1 MQIQAALAG
10 ASIQFHL
17 SDQLPGAVETDSKH
31 FLHKFICNNF
41 MDRIFSLESYPL
53 WVRPGEMLLRLIII
67 WKERVAMALLTVNNK
82 KLKFKTKYTV
92 VGILAACAAGAV
104 GGIHCGTA
112 RASSVFPMQQFNVIV
127 LGTPTGNNGRTSV
140 GSFNDS
146 SDIQGSAFINGS
158 VAGSTFAGNSLPA
171 GDSIG
176 LEATGGITST
186 SVHVNN
192 GAVLIGGTA
201 VSGFSVNSGKS
212 LTQSSSQPATDLA
225 NFASTLTSTSDQWA
239 SLASTAGTSVQTGN
253 NSMTFNIPTGA
264 GNLVVFN
271 VGSSNFGQNDSIGFN
286 GLGSNQQVIINVSGS
301 SFTEPDAVNFN
312 GNSTI
317 ADNVIWNFSDVTGTI
332 SLSSGFYGSILAPDA
347 TLSSG
352 NTITGNVAVANIQ
365 STGEIDFASPAF
377 TVPLN
382 TVPAGGPLPIPASF
396 GLVGI
401 GSLGLLAGAGMR
413 KRVRM

>member
-1 MQIQAALAG
+1 
-10 ASIQFHL
+10 
-17 SDQLPGAVETDSKH
+17 
-31 FLHKFICNNF
+31 
-41 MDRIFSLESYPL
+41 
-53 WVRPGEMLLRLIII
+53 
-67 WKERVAMALLTVNNK
+67 MALLTVNNK
-82 KLKFKTKYTV
+82 KLKLKTTYNV
-92 VGILAACAAGAV
+92 AGILAACAAGAV

-140 GSFNDS
+140 GSFNDN

-158 VAGSTFAGNSLPA
+158 VAGSTFADYSLPP

-176 LEATGGITST
+176 LEATGGVTS
-186 SVHVNN
+186 SNIHVNH

-201 VSGFSVNSGKS
+201 VSGFTVNSGKT
-212 LTQSSSQPATDLA
+212 LTQNSSQAAADLG

-239 SLASTAGTSVQTGN
+239 SLASTAGTSVQTGS

-271 VGSSNFGQNDSIGFN
+271 VNSSNFGQNDSIGFN
-286 GLGSNQQVIINVSGS
+286 GLGNNQQVIINVSGT
-301 SFTEPDAVNFN
+301 SFTEPGGINFN
-312 GNSTI
+312 GSSTI
-317 ADNVIWNFSDVTGTI
+317 ADNVIWNFSEVTGDI

-347 TLSSG
+347 TLSSSS
-352 NTITGNVAVANIQ
+352 TITGNVAVANIQ

-382 TVPAGGPLPIPASF
+382 AVPAGGPLPIPASF

>member
-1 MQIQAALAG
+1 
-10 ASIQFHL
+10 
-17 SDQLPGAVETDSKH
+17 
-31 FLHKFICNNF
+31 
-41 MDRIFSLESYPL
+41 
-53 WVRPGEMLLRLIII
+53 
-67 WKERVAMALLTVNNK
+67 MALLTVNNK

>member
-1 MQIQAALAG
+1 
-10 ASIQFHL
+10 
-17 SDQLPGAVETDSKH
+17 
-31 FLHKFICNNF
+31 
-41 MDRIFSLESYPL
+41 
-53 WVRPGEMLLRLIII
+53 
-67 WKERVAMALLTVNNK
+67 MALLTVNNK
-82 KLKFKTKYTV
+82 KLKFKTTYNV
-92 VGILAACAAGAV
+92 AGILAACAAGAV

-146 SDIQGSAFINGS
+146 NDIQGSAFINGS
-158 VAGSTFAGNSLPA
+158 VAGSAFADTGLPA

-176 LEATGGITST
+176 LEATGDITST
-186 SVHVNN
+186 NVQVNH

-201 VSGFSVNSGKS
+201 PGFTVNSGES
-212 LTQSSSQPATDLA
+212 LTQNSSQPATDLA

-253 NSMTFNIPTGA
+253 NSMTFKIPISA

-271 VGSSNFGQNDSIGFN
+271 VNSSNFGQNDSIGFN

-301 SFTEPDAVNFN
+301 SFTEPGAVNFN

-347 TLSSG
+347 TLSSS

-365 STGEIDFASPAF
+365 STGEIDFASPSY
-377 TVPLN
+377 

>member
-1 MQIQAALAG
+1 
-10 ASIQFHL
+10 
-17 SDQLPGAVETDSKH
+17 
-31 FLHKFICNNF
+31 

-140 GSFNDS
+140 GTFNDG

-158 VAGSTFAGNSLPA
+158 VEGSTFADNGLPA

-186 SVHVNN
+186 NVHVNY

-201 VSGFSVNSGKS
+201 VSNFSVNSGKS
-212 LTQSSSQPATDLA
+212 LTQNSSQPATDLA
-225 NFASTLTSTSDQWA
+225 NFASTLTSTSAQWA
-239 SLASTAGTSVQTGN
+239 SLASTAGTSVQTGS

-286 GLGSNQQVIINVSGS
+286 GLGSNQQVIINVSGT
-301 SFTEPDAVNFN
+301 SFAEPGGVNFN

-347 TLSSG
+347 TLSTSS
-352 NTITGNVAVANIQ
+352 TITGNVAVAKIN
-365 STGEIDFASPAF
+365 SPGEIDLASPSY

-382 TVPAGGPLPIPASF
+382 AVPAGGPLPIPASF